1 MTETYVREMN
11 RNYLILSGKEDE
23 MELDYQMRMLTEN
36 EIPGL
41 ISAQIRQVDCH
52 IEYYYEIS
60 GRVSLAQY
68 LARHQMQYKELEALI
83 TGLHQV
89 SGAAEEYLLDIDQV
103 LLEPELI
110 FLNQKGDTVS
120 FCYGKD
126 RNSSFLAHLRELM
139 QYLLVRLDHSDEKT
153 VRVGYALY
161 QECQSDQCTIER
173 CIWIFR
179 NQERIWK
186 KEENEQW
193 YPIQNEES
201 GYDDWESWQ
210 QETMLLTELPVYEA
224 AQSHLQEES
233 ILQKSGRKMKKTE
246 KKEWLLFGA
255 ISGILE
261 MIVLIGILHPY
272 VQERIDQKLLIAAAL
287 LLLLF
292 VGFAV
297 MQYRKESGAQ
307 NSSQKRIS

>member
-126 RNSSFLAHLRELM
+126 RNSSLGGDV
-139 QYLLVRLDHSDEKT
+139 Y
-153 VRVGYALY
+153 G
-161 QECQSDQCTIER
+161 
-173 CIWIFR
+173 R
-179 NQERIWK
+179 N
-186 KEENEQW
+186 
-193 YPIQNEES
+193 
-201 GYDDWESWQ
+201 
-210 QETMLLTELPVYEA
+210 
-224 AQSHLQEES
+224 
-233 ILQKSGRKMKKTE
+233 
-246 KKEWLLFGA
+246 F
-255 ISGILE
+255 
-261 MIVLIGILHPY
+261 
-272 VQERIDQKLLIAAAL
+272 
-287 LLLLF
+287 
-292 VGFAV
+292 
-297 MQYRKESGAQ
+297 
-307 NSSQKRIS
+307 